1 MDNFPED
8 LNSSLLPTNDCMHN
22 IIHID
27 LSMPPN
33 ERYAHVN
40 KRFREIIAL
49 RCEYAVIE
57 MEEISMW
64 MEETE
69 LCNELSTF
77 LINLFKRF
85 PGRVEYRKGD
95 PYGETFDWCTFEGDD
110 EDLYFGDVQYFRIEI
125 YNDSRKNKIQTL
137 E

>member
-1 MDNFPED
+1 MDYFPED

-27 LSMPPN
+27 FSMPPN
-33 ERYAHVN
+33 ERYAYVD

-49 RCEYAVIE
+49 RCEYAVIQID
-57 MEEISMW
+57 EIQMW
-64 MEETE
+64 VGE
-69 LCNELSTF
+69 LFNELRAL

-85 PGRVEYRKGD
+85 PGRVEYRKGE
-95 PYGETFDWCTFEGDD
+95 PYGESFDWYTFKGAEN
-110 EDLYFGDVQYFRIEI
+110 LYFCNFHFRIEI
-125 YNDSRKNKIQTL
+125 YNDSRKNKIQTV